1 MILLGPGRESMQ
13 AGWTT
18 TRKIICLNDAGE
30 RVVVFR
36 QVNPDPEGSRQRRY
50 VLGNGAPVDVVADSR
65 FRIIE
70 TMITLTPMN
79 I

>member
-1 MILLGPGRESMQ
+1 MKAS
-13 AGWTT
+13 WTT
-18 TRKIICLNDAGE
+18 TRKIVCLNDAGE

-36 QVNPDPEGSRQRRY
+36 QASPDPEHNRQRRY
-50 VLGNGAPVDVVADSR
+50 VLGNGAPVAVVADSR
-65 FRIIE
+65 FRIVE